1 MSPKK
6 SKIGKKA
13 SKKTRQQF
21 AGEIARRTSF
31 TEQELKTLFPKQT
44 DRDELDELL
53 KIVKSATDENK
64 RKARLI
70 KNIDKVAGAV
80 LKVAGKVVAG
90 PLA

>member
-21 AGEIARRTSF
+21 ADEIARRTSF